1 METLLF
7 LCGIY
12 NVGFFVF
19 HLLFWKLFQWDKE
32 LKKLNFVNRGVMQ
45 ILNIQVIFYFLF
57 VAVLCF
63 IFPLEIMSTTIGKC
77 FLIANSLFWLIR
89 TFQQFVFF
97 KTNNLKIN
105 ALTITFLIG
114 TLLFALPI
122 VL

>member
-7 LCGIY
+7 LCGVY
-12 NVGFFVF
+12 NLGFLVF

-63 IFPLEIMSTTIGKC
+63 IFPFEIMSTTIGKC
-77 FLIANSLFWLIR
+77 FLVANSLFWIIR

-105 ALTITFLIG
+105 ALTITFIIG
-114 TLLFALPI
+114 ALLFALPI